1 MKALWK
7 SAIELMK
14 KADNTAAWNRPEF
27 MMGYRNPHFHFQPA
41 RWFRGLDVAGDENDL
56 RILTLKPPW
65 KMTIFAPPFPT
76 MKPTHNLLASAAFR
90 FL

>member
-1 MKALWK
+1 VE
-7 SAIELMK
+7 ICHRIDE

-56 RILTLKPPW
+56 RIEW
-65 KMTIFAPPFPT
+65 FAPV
-76 MKPTHNLLASAAFR
+76 LRWLR
-90 FL
+90 RG